1 MFGKT
6 KVAMCGTTLFA
17 FEFMHFTQTRIATID
32 TYGVFFILLSFLFMW
47 RWIAAPYASSLKK
60 TWLDLFFCGLS
71 FGLGCA
77 SKWTV
82 LYAGVG
88 LAALWLLRV
97 IMKYRAV
104 GLEHYGKELLVTIG
118 LSVVFF
124 IVIPVII
131 YCLSYIPYGL
141 ALGYQ
146 MPSMLTD
153 KNYYKIIWDNQVYML
168 TYHNGVN
175 QTHPYSSRW
184 YQWLFDVRPILYY
197 LNYSGS
203 TKSAFGAF
211 NSPLISWGGLVA
223 LISSAVAFWKRRKPQ
238 VILIWAGYLC
248 QFLPWVIISRTTFAY
263 HYFGCILFL
272 VLAISYVFD
281 ELISRNPKND
291 KLVYGFTGLNTGLFI
306 LFYPVLSGA
315 EASVQFCLNVLKWFP
330 SWPWG

>member
-1 MFGKT
+1 M
-6 KVAMCGTTLFA
+6 
-17 FEFMHFTQTRIATID
+17 
-32 TYGVFFILLSFLFMW
+32 
-47 RWIAAPYASSLKK
+47 
-60 TWLDLFFCGLS
+60 
-71 FGLGCA
+71 
-77 SKWTV
+77 

-104 GLEHYGKELLVTIG
+104 GLEHYGKELLGTIG

-124 IVIPVII
+124 LVIPAII

-146 MPSMLTD
+146 LPSMLTD

-175 QTHPYSSRW
+175 QSHPYSSRW
-184 YQWLFDVRPILYY
+184 YQWMFDVRPILYY

-223 LISSAVAFWKRRKPQ
+223 LVSSVVAFWKRRKPQ

-248 QFLPWVIISRTTFAY
+248 QFLPWVFITRTTFAY

-272 VLAISYVFD
+272 TIAISYVFD

-315 EASVQFCLNVLKWFP
+315 EASVQFCLNFLKWFP
-330 SWPWG
+330 IWPWG